1 MMNITIIGVGYVGL
15 TNALYLSKHHHVFG
29 YDIDVNRINELQQGQ
44 EFFHEKGFES
54 LLKKNQSRLSFV
66 HDPSLAL
73 QQSQV
78 AILAVS
84 TPEGPQGQA
93 DLTSI
98 RDGFAKILKDGKQGI
113 MVVIRSTVPPGT
125 QAKLVIEAKKHKR
138 GDISI
143 VSIPEFLWLGQ
154 ALQHMTNPSRVIVGL
169 NNPSLQDNIQSMF
182 KYPKSVPFLFTN
194 PQSAEL
200 IKYAS
205 NAFLATKVSFINEM
219 SQIAEVTN
227 ANIDDVVKGIGLD
240 PRIGESFLKPGVGFG
255 GSCFPKDLKA
265 LQYVANQ
272 YHTQD
277 NILDA
282 TITTNQQQITRFITR
297 VFNRFQGNI
306 KQKKIAVLGLSYKG
320 STNDVRNSQAFQ
332 VIDMLTDKE
341 AIIFAYDRQSTF
353 EFFQQR
359 GEKPCLAY
367 AVEIED
373 ALKDA
378 DVAIILNDAPEIQSL
393 QAKDFTK
400 LMKTPI
406 VFDGRNIYQPST
418 MKGVE
423 YHSVGRPS
431 NKE

>member
-1 MMNITIIGVGYVGL
+1 
-15 TNALYLSKHHHVFG
+15 
-29 YDIDVNRINELQQGQ
+29 
-44 EFFHEKGFES
+44 
-54 LLKKNQSRLSFV
+54 
-66 HDPSLAL
+66 
-73 QQSQV
+73 
-78 AILAVS
+78 
-84 TPEGPQGQA
+84 
-93 DLTSI
+93 
-98 RDGFAKILKDGKQGI
+98 
-113 MVVIRSTVPPGT
+113 
-125 QAKLVIEAKKHKR
+125 
-138 GDISI
+138 
-143 VSIPEFLWLGQ
+143 
-154 ALQHMTNPSRVIVGL
+154 
-169 NNPSLQDNIQSMF
+169 
-182 KYPKSVPFLFTN
+182 
-194 PQSAEL
+194 
-200 IKYAS
+200 
-205 NAFLATKVSFINEM
+205 LATKVSFINEM